1 MRLSNNEYLC
11 SRRSMQPLKLAIMKK
26 CVMLLVAL
34 LTAVSG
40 AFAQRDGVF
49 HRPKKENKTDNTKK
63 DTVIAYNYSDAYGK
77 SYYDDGYSEEEIDAY
92 NRRYVSDNDTLYLG
106 DADDGQSSYDGE
118 YEQSYYGND
127 YEYTSRMARFHSPS
141 INIYYG
147 FGSPFYW
154 DYYDYAWGWGP
165 YYDPWYCNA
174 YWGWSWSWHH
184 PHYYGWAWYHRP
196 YYNWAW
202 HRPWYGGGPRY
213 GYGGHGYGGRLYAGQ
228 VHSSRVG
235 SAGGRIWTSGRNYR
249 DAGSNSGT
257 TGVNSRRTYTYRSN
271 GNGLPQSSGNRN
283 STVRSYGNR
292 NSTTNNGTYN
302 RSSSTNNNSSTS
314 NAPSTTT
321 RSFGSGSSVG
331 STRSMGGSSVR
342 SGGGSMGGTRSF
354 GGGGGR
360 RR

>member
-1 MRLSNNEYLC
+1 
-11 SRRSMQPLKLAIMKK
+11 MKK

-165 YYDPWYCNA
+165 
-174 YWGWSWSWHH
+174 
-184 PHYYGWAWYHRP
+184 
-196 YYNWAW
+196 
-202 HRPWYGGGPRY
+202 
-213 GYGGHGYGGRLYAGQ
+213 
-228 VHSSRVG
+228 
-235 SAGGRIWTSGRNYR
+235 
-249 DAGSNSGT
+249 
-257 TGVNSRRTYTYRSN
+257 
-271 GNGLPQSSGNRN
+271 
-283 STVRSYGNR
+283 
-292 NSTTNNGTYN
+292 
-302 RSSSTNNNSSTS
+302 
-314 NAPSTTT
+314 
-321 RSFGSGSSVG
+321 
-331 STRSMGGSSVR
+331 
-342 SGGGSMGGTRSF
+342 
-354 GGGGGR
+354 
-360 RR
+360 